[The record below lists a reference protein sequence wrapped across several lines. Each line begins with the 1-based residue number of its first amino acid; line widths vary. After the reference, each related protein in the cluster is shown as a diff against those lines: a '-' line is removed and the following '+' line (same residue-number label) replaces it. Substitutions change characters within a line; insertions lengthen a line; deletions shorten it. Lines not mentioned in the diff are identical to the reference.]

1 MDKQLGSRLKEA
13 RLNKGFSQSD
23 VAVKINI
30 SRQAISRWE
39 NNTSYPD
46 IENLVYLSEYYDVS
60 MDELLM
66 GQKQVPIEKKWKY
79 YSNKWA

>member
-66 GQKQVPIEKKWKY
+66 GQKQVPIEKK
-79 YSNKWA
+79 